1 MNNLKILVVDDEK
14 NLLLVLQTLLTNHGY
29 CVFTASRGKD
39 AVIMAKSKRP
49 DLIILD
55 VMLPD
60 MHGPQVAEELQ
71 EDIGT
76 KDIPILFLT
85 ALLTKKEEGEKKKFA
100 GNHVV
105 IAKPFD
111 TDRLL
116 NEIEKLLP
124 EPIQRRG

>member
-1 MNNLKILVVDDEK
+1 MNNPKILIVDDEK

-29 CVFTASRGKD
+29 SVFTASRGKD
-39 AVIMAKSKRP
+39 ALIMAKSKRP

-60 MHGPQVAEELQ
+60 MHGPKVAEELK
-71 EDIGT
+71 EDIST

-85 ALLTKKEEGEKKKFA
+85 ALLTKKEEGKKKKFA
-100 GNHVV
+100 GSHVV

>member
-1 MNNLKILVVDDEK
+1 MNNPKILVVDDEK
-14 NLLLVLQTLLTNHGY
+14 NLLLVLQTLLTNQGY
-29 CVFTASRGKD
+29 SVFTASRGKD

-55 VMLPD
+55 IMLPD
-60 MHGPQVAEELQ
+60 MHGPKVVEELK
-71 EDIGT
+71 EDINT

-85 ALLTKKEEGEKKKFA
+85 ALLTKKEEGKKRFA
-100 GNHVV
+100 GSNVV

-111 TDRLL
+111 TDQLL

-124 EPIQRRG
+124 EPIQRKG

>member
-1 MNNLKILVVDDEK
+1 MNNPKILVVDDEK
-14 NLLLVLQTLLTNHGY
+14 NLLLVLQTLLTNQGY
-29 CVFTASRGKD
+29 SVFTASRGKD
-39 AVIMAKSKRP
+39 ALVMAKSKHP

-60 MHGPQVAEELQ
+60 MHGPKVAEELK
-71 EDIGT
+71 EDIDT

-85 ALLTKKEEGEKKKFA
+85 ALLTKKEEGKKKKFA
-100 GNHVV
+100 GSNVV

-124 EPIQRRG
+124 EPIQRKG

>member
-1 MNNLKILVVDDEK
+1 MNNPKILVVDDEK
-14 NLLLVLQTLLTNHGY
+14 NLLLVLQTLLTNQGY
-29 CVFTASRGKD
+29 SVFTASRGKD
-39 AVIMAKSKRP
+39 ALVMARSKHP

-60 MHGPQVAEELQ
+60 MHGPKVAEELK
-71 EDIGT
+71 EDINT

-111 TDRLL
+111 SNRLL

>member
-1 MNNLKILVVDDEK
+1 MNNPKILVVDDEK
-14 NLLLVLQTLLTNHGY
+14 NLLLVLQTLLTNQGY
-29 CVFTASRGKD
+29 SVFAASRGKD
-39 AVIMAKSKRP
+39 ALIMAKSKRP

-55 VMLPD
+55 IMLPD
-60 MHGPQVAEELQ
+60 MHGPKVAEELK
-71 EDIGT
+71 EDIDT

-85 ALLTKKEEGEKKKFA
+85 ALLTKKEEGEKKRFA
-100 GNHVV
+100 GNNVV

-111 TDRLL
+111 TNQLL